1 MLQKLP
7 PLQTRLSESSGI
19 RREVSGVMPG
29 PVVRQSV
36 MEETSGCFQ
45 RGSFAKPCAKKD
57 TLNMSTVSVVKHL
70 LWLKK
75 FG

>member
-1 MLQKLP
+1 MLQNLLP
-7 PLQTRLSESSGI
+7 FQTWLSESSGI

-36 MEETSGCFQ
+36 MGETSGRFQ
-45 RGSFAKPCAKKD
+45 RGSFAMTCAKKD
-57 TLNMSTVSVVKHL
+57 TLKMSTVSVVKHL